1 MKNKIPLGLSACLLL
16 ISVLHAQVNTGHIV
30 GAVTLA
36 EDGTP
41 VPGVNITLTGEV
53 TGKMAAVTSA
63 GGNYRFLNLAP
74 GNYGLVYELAGFRKV
89 ERQLIRVSVGRSVTL
104 NIQLEVG
111 PVEESITV
119 VSQNPLISLR
129 QTAVSTTVTREVM
142 DSLPVGRGYYT
153 VINMAPGI
161 LSEAQGGGVGGFL
174 SLMNAGG
181 ATGGAQLFY
190 GPGTEAYKN
199 SWAVDGA
206 STDGRFYP
214 GESGIQISRNQL
226 EETQVSISAH
236 DIMNI
241 AGGVQVN
248 FVSKRGGNRVSGDA
262 YIELMDNKFEMN
274 QTLPKAMKD
283 LGWIPAGVN
292 RIWDF
297 AASLGGPFWKD
308 HLWFFG
314 SASLSDPI
322 TRSYANAVTR
332 PTYVGSSYAKIN
344 AQYKNTT
351 AQFSFNSSG
360 YETLGTFI
368 SPYNS
373 SATQNL
379 SAPSRL
385 YTAEL
390 QHVEGNLLVTGKF
403 TFSRT
408 EYSLHAGDAGWNPS
422 APTYDDGRRIS
433 FYHRAWTYNY
443 AQSIPKSALPPI
455 SMMLAQDELGRR
467 PYFVA
472 YGNYFKEN
480 LLGGNHELKLG
491 YDYANNR
498 MNREQLLPNGLTIYV
513 NRVDSGFFWPADA
526 PTAQPLPRVAKW
538 FYYRDD
544 IVSRRYTKRQ
554 GIFFQDTAVYNK
566 LTVTLGLR
574 WDKHTWG
581 WDDLKVGAFNPWNGT
596 LAGGPYAGDDGPWK
610 TWTGA
615 LDVKA
620 GQVPVHPSAL
630 SPRISLTYD
639 LTGDGRNV
647 VKASYALY
655 QGYLNN
661 RDNEGA
667 APGAT
672 RIIWTPFFDYN
683 NDNWPDEGEFIRYTL
698 GEIDAIK
705 AARTA
710 PGWSYYDYYGQLSP
724 SGPPSATASTNIY
737 DPDWKTPAVTEF
749 VLGYE
754 RALAQDISVGVNGYR
769 KKETRD
775 ILGTLFPLRYE
786 GTKDNYTVQWPQGVT
801 YTKVATDPVTGNDV
815 YTADPRPA
823 TAGSY
828 FTHDRYNW
836 TSYWGLELNFHKR
849 FSRRWMFN
857 GSFNYQDYSKHID
870 ARGQNPSNYYY
881 FAGGVADPASYR
893 TGQVWFNARWM
904 VKANGLYQL
913 PWGFNISGTLIAN
926 EGNPVYN
933 ARNWLYN
940 IALFPKD
947 EKYGDLRLPDIL
959 QVNLALEKR
968 IDLSG
973 GVNLTLEARWFNVFN
988 NTTVIRVGQYM
999 VPQTMT
1005 PDRVTEPGIVQFG
1018 VRVNWR

>member
-1 MKNKIPLGLSACLLL
+1 MKNIILLALLECALL
-16 ISVLHAQVNTGHIV
+16 ISVLHAQVNSGDIV

-36 EDGTP
+36 EDGSP
-41 VPGVNITLTGEV
+41 LPGVNVTLTGEV
-53 TGKMAAVTSA
+53 TGKTAAVTSA
-63 GGNYRFLNLAP
+63 QGNYRFLSLAP
-74 GNYGLVYELAGFRKV
+74 GNYNLVYELAGFKKV
-89 ERQLIRVSVGRSVTL
+89 ERRLVRVSVGGSVPL
-104 NIQLEVG
+104 NIQMEVG

-129 QTAVSTTVTREVM
+129 QTTVSTTVTREVM
-142 DSLPVGRGYYT
+142 DSLPIGRGYYT
-153 VINMAPGI
+153 VVNMAPGI

-174 SLMNAGG
+174 SFMQ
-181 ATGGAQLFY
+181 TGGITGGSQLFY

-226 EETQVSISAH
+226 EETQVSISSH

-248 FVSKRGGNRVSGDA
+248 FVSKRGGNRVSGDV
-262 YIELMDNKFEMN
+262 YIELMDRKFEMN
-274 QTLPKAMKD
+274 QTLPDAMKAQ
-283 LGWIPAGVN
+283 GWIPAGVN
-292 RIWDF
+292 RIWDC

-314 SASLSDPI
+314 SASMSDPI
-322 TRSYANAVTR
+322 TRSYTNAVTR
-332 PTYVGSSYAKIN
+332 PSYMGNYYAKIN

-351 AQFSFNSSG
+351 AQFSYNWSG
-360 YETLGTFI
+360 SETLGMFI

-379 SAPSRL
+379 SAPSHL
-385 YTAEL
+385 YAAEL
-390 QHVEGNLLVTGKF
+390 QHVTGNLLVAAKF

-408 EYSLHAGDAGWNPS
+408 EYSLHAGDVGWNPS
-422 APTYDDGRRIS
+422 APTYDDGRRIY

-480 LLGGNHELKLG
+480 LLGGNHEFKLG
-491 YDYANNR
+491 YDYANNG
-498 MNREQLLPNGLTIYV
+498 MDREQLLPNGLCIYV
-513 NRVDSGFFWPADA
+513 NQKDPSFTWPDGTK
-526 PTAQPLPRVAKW
+526 PGVVKR

-544 IVSRRYTKRQ
+544 IVSRRHTKRQ
-554 GIFFQDTAVYNK
+554 GIFFQDTAVYKK

-596 LAGGPYAGDDGPWK
+596 LAGGPYTGDDGPWK

-630 SPRISLTYD
+630 SPRLSLTYD
-639 LTGDGRNV
+639 LTGNGRNI
-647 VKASYALY
+647 VKASYAFY

-672 RIIWTPFFDYN
+672 RVIYTPFFDYN
-683 NDNWPDEGEFIRYTL
+683 NDNWPDEGEFTRYTL
-698 GEIDAIK
+698 SEIDAIK

-710 PGWSYYDYYGQLSP
+710 PGWSYYNYTGQLSP
-724 SGPPSATASTNIY
+724 SGPPSATASSYIY
-737 DPDWKTPAVTEF
+737 DPDWKTPAVQEI
-749 VLGYE
+749 VLGFE
-754 RALAQDISVGVNGYR
+754 KQLFENASVGLNGYR

-775 ILGTLFPLRYE
+775 ILGSAFMPLRYE
-786 GTKDNYTVQWPQGVT
+786 GTKDNYRVQWPQDVT
-801 YTKVATDPVTGNDV
+801 YTKVGTDPVTGNDV

-823 TAGSY
+823 TAGNY

-849 FSRRWMFN
+849 FSHRWMFN

-870 ARGQNPSNYYY
+870 ERGQNPSNYYY
-881 FAGGVADPASYR
+881 FADGVADPASYR
-893 TGQVWFNARWM
+893 SGLVFFNARWM

-913 PWGFNISGTLIAN
+913 PWGFNISGILIAN

-933 ARNWLYN
+933 QRNILYN
-940 IALFPKD
+940 VYLFPKD
-947 EKYGDLRLPDIL
+947 EKYGDLRLPDVV

-968 IDLSG
+968 IDLSDS
-973 GVNLTLEARWFNVFN
+973 VNLTLEARWFNVFN
-988 NTTVIRVGQYM
+988 NTTIIRVGQSM

-1018 VRVNWR
+1018 VRLNWR